1 MGFFSR
7 TRLIISLLFLIF
19 LTFAIS
25 PTPVTAAS
33 KPQVLDNLV
42 SKLQNVSVQL
52 NGYVNPSGLNTTYRF
67 RYGTSTSYGKFTGSS
82 KIGSETSW
90 LKVNAGLFSLS
101 PNTTY
106 YYRLEA
112 SNSAGT
118 TYGEARSFRTYS
130 SPQTSTQPS
139 VSTGAAYKVTSS
151 SAMLSGTINPSGEEA
166 AWYFKYGKTSC
177 SSYTERLLIVGSREP
192 VSVSAT
198 ISSLEDGTTYYYCLY
213 GKNYEGKTVGAEKTF
228 TTFPAVNTVPLVINV
243 DKTTVNFDW
252 TAMGAANTYT
262 LAVALSDA
270 VGNVDMSTLALL
282 DMGTQK
288 TFSTSGL
295 TSGMIFYA
303 TILAETAQGLELSN
317 TCKFMPFS
325 GTVTY
330 FDSGAEIIQIAD
342 PGGIGNFTVF
352 GSFDGDTA
360 HLTRISGDDGS
371 GSFTLTV
378 VNDRPAVYTKGD
390 FSLNFTYDA
399 TGSIGILRTAERAA
413 SSDLNDC
420 QKIISDKRRKLLNDY
435 NRDHQQLEML
445 QYQVACLITPSYLNN
460 KPDYQS
466 DIGMFKEADAKDKVW
481 NIFNLITVAIE
492 GLDVTYK
499 EDLAK
504 LNSQY
509 DECKDD
515 PDPDPDPDPDNPVI
529 IIDTTCPIPAGA
541 ILRNWTGTSAYTS
554 WHLSGNR
561 VGPFK
566 SWWPNASGSLY
577 LAYETCSNAEG
588 QSHGWDIHYFE
599 NGNMQLATHYKNGV
613 KDGHQYDFYEDGT
626 LYIDNTFV
634 NGVNTYRIVYHED
647 GSLKWYLVLA
657 IRYDATKGS
666 TLAVRVIFFASLDLR
681 KNCYSRTTF

>member
-118 TYGEARSFRTYS
+118 TYGEASSFRTYS
-130 SPQTSTQPS
+130 SPQTTTQPS

-151 SAMLSGTINPSGEEA
+151 SAMLSGTINPNGTETR
-166 AWYFKYGKTSC
+166 WYFRYGKTSC
-177 SSYTERLLIVGSREP
+177 SGYTERLSIVGSREP
-192 VSVSAT
+192 VPVSTT
-198 ISSLEDGTTYYYCLY
+198 ISSLEDDTTYHYCLY
-213 GKNYEGKTVGAEKTF
+213 GSNSKGQTIGAEKTF

-252 TAMGAANTYT
+252 TAMSAANTYT
-262 LAVALSDA
+262 LAVALSDE

-282 DMGTQK
+282 DMGSRK

-303 TILAETAQGLELSN
+303 TILADTAQGLEVSN
-317 TCKFMPFS
+317 TCQFMPIA
-325 GTVTY
+325 GTVT
-330 FDSGAEIIQIAD
+330 FPEANGVLMQVDD
-342 PGGIGNFTVF
+342 PDGIGNITVS
-352 GSFDGDTA
+352 GNVNGDTVNITQIA
-360 HLTRISGDDGS
+360 GDDGS
-371 GSFTLTV
+371 GPFVLTLV
-378 VNDRPAVYTKGD
+378 DDKPVSYVKGG
-390 FSLNFTYDA
+390 LTTNFTSLAD
-399 TGSIGILRTAERAA
+399 GSLVVRKEQSRAEA
-413 SSDLNDC
+413 SAQEVLDC
-420 QKIISDKRRKLLNDY
+420 QER
-435 NRDHQQLEML
+435 
-445 QYQVACLITPSYLNN
+445 
-460 KPDYQS
+460 
-466 DIGMFKEADAKDKVW
+466 
-481 NIFNLITVAIE
+481 IE
-492 GLDVTYK
+492 GLMALSDKWFGREYRRLTGMIDVLTGLGFSAIGAEGSFHPAGQK
-499 EDLAK
+499 LAFLVDILQGARKSLIEEDRTKTAALK
-504 LNSQY
+504 QEY
-509 DECKDD
+509 EECSSE